1 MFSTIVVGVDGR
13 PHDQEALALALA
25 LADPGATIIAA
36 GVAVLDERIARGTSH
51 AFDPALLAEVEQRVD
66 RTVEPYDDLEGVAT
80 TGTSVGRGLRDLAIG
95 ANAKLIVTGS
105 SRRGTL
111 GRIFAGDQV
120 RDILRHAPCPV
131 AVAPVGYQHAGR
143 HLDRIG
149 VGHDG
154 SAEAD
159 AALRLALGLKA
170 RDGAAV
176 DIVEVVEPYPLSPPA
191 GQAVGTTLV
200 ADVRR
205 ARANLD
211 RIVAETGLAGRI
223 ITGSAAH
230 ELARLGRSVDLI
242 AVGLHHRG
250 LLDRLLVGST
260 AHALQREQAAP
271 VLVVPPTEEAPARAA
286 A

>member
-1 MFSTIVVGVDGR
+1 MFSTIVVGIDGR
-13 PHDQEALALALA
+13 AHDHESLALARA
-25 LADPGATIIAA
+25 LADEGASIVAV
-36 GVAVLDERIARGTSH
+36 GVATVEDTGGRRSGRQI
-51 AFDPALLAEVEQRVD
+51 DPAVLEQIDEKVD
-66 RTVEPYDDLEGVAT
+66 RTVESYDDVEGVVVTAA
-80 TGTSVGRGLRDLAIG
+80 SVGRGLREVALGSKAD
-95 ANAKLIVTGS
+95 LIVSGS

-131 AVAPVGYQHAGR
+131 AVAPVGYQHDAGP
-143 HLDRIG
+143 LARIG

-159 AALRLALGLKA
+159 AALRLAIGLKS
-170 RDGAAV
+170 RDGASV
-176 DIVEVVEPYPLSPPA
+176 DIVEVVEPYPLTPPA
-191 GQAVGTTLV
+191 GAVAGATLV

-211 RIVAETGLAGRI
+211 RIVEETGLPGRI

-260 AHALQREQAAP
+260 AHALLREQAAP
-271 VLVVPPTEEAPARAA
+271 VLVVPPNDASAARKAA
-286 A
+286 

>member
-1 MFSTIVVGVDGR
+1 MFNTIVVGIDGR
-13 PHDQEALALALA
+13 AHDHESLALARA
-25 LADPGATIIAA
+25 LADEGASIIAV
-36 GVAVLDERIARGTSH
+36 GVAAVDDTSGRRPGRQI
-51 AFDPALLAEVEQRVD
+51 DPAILEEIDEKVD
-66 RTVEPYDDLEGVAT
+66 RTVEPYDDIEGVVTSAA
-80 TGTSVGRGLRDLAIG
+80 SVGRGLREVALG
-95 ANAKLIVTGS
+95 AKADLIVTGS

-131 AVAPVGYQHAGR
+131 AVAPVGYRHDEGR
-143 HLDRIG
+143 LARIG

-159 AALRLALGLKA
+159 AALRLAIGLKA
-170 RDGAAV
+170 RDGSTV
-176 DIVEVVEPYPLSPPA
+176 DIVEVVEPYPLTPPA
-191 GQAVGTTLV
+191 GEVVGATLV

-211 RIVAETGLAGRI
+211 RIVEETGLPGRI

-260 AHALQREQAAP
+260 AHALLREQAAP
-271 VLVVPPTEEAPARAA
+271 VLVVPPVEAAPAQQAA
-286 A
+286 

>member
-1 MFSTIVVGVDGR
+1 MFSTIVVGIDGR
-13 PHDQEALALALA
+13 AHDHESLALARA
-25 LADPGATIIAA
+25 LADEGASIIAV
-36 GVAVLDERIARGTSH
+36 GVATVEDGTSRRSSRQI
-51 AFDPALLAEVEQRVD
+51 DPAILEEIDEKVD
-66 RTVEPYDDLEGVAT
+66 RTIEPYDDIEGVVT
-80 TGTSVGRGLRDLAIG
+80 TSASVGRGLREVALG
-95 ANAKLIVTGS
+95 AKADLIVTGS

-131 AVAPVGYQHAGR
+131 AVAPVGYR
-143 HLDRIG
+143 HDDGPLARIG

-159 AALRLALGLKA
+159 AALRLAIGLKS
-170 RDGAAV
+170 RDGASI
-176 DIVEVVEPYPLSPPA
+176 DIVEVVEPYPLTPPA
-191 GQAVGTTLV
+191 GEIAGATLV

-211 RIVAETGLAGRI
+211 RIVEETGLPGRI

-260 AHALQREQAAP
+260 AHALLREQAAP
-271 VLVVPPTEEAPARAA
+271 VLVVPPSEVAA
-286 A
+286 QQAA

>member
-13 PHDQEALALALA
+13 PHDQESLALARA
-25 LADPGATIIAA
+25 LADEGASIIAA
-36 GVAVLDERIARGTSH
+36 GIAVMGESVGRGTGH
-51 AFDPALLAEVEQRVD
+51 EFDAALLAEVEQRVD
-66 RTVEPYDDLEGVAT
+66 RVIEPHDDLQGVAT

-95 ANAKLIVTGS
+95 SGADLIITGS

-111 GRIFAGDQV
+111 GRIFAGDHV
-120 RDILRHAPCPV
+120 RDVLRHAPCPV
-131 AVAPVGYQHAGR
+131 AVAPVGYQHPKGN
-143 HLDRIG
+143 LSRIG

-159 AALRLALGLKA
+159 AALRLAIGLKA
-170 RDGAAV
+170 RDGAV
-176 DIVEVVEPYPLSPPA
+176 IDIVEVVEPSPLTPPA
-191 GQAVGTTLV
+191 GEAIGATLA

-205 ARANLD
+205 ARENLD
-211 RIVAETGLAGRI
+211 RIVAETGLSGRV

-260 AHALQREQAAP
+260 AHALLREQAAP
-271 VLVVPPTEEAPARAA
+271 VLVVPPTEEQARAEA

>member
-1 MFSTIVVGVDGR
+1 MFSTIVVGIDGR
-13 PHDQEALALALA
+13 AHDHESLALARA
-25 LADPGATIIAA
+25 LADDGASIIAV
-36 GVAVLDERIARGTSH
+36 GVAAVDDAAGHRTSRQI
-51 AFDPALLAEVEQRVD
+51 DPALLEEMDERVD
-66 RTVEPYDDLEGVAT
+66 RTTEAYDDVEGVVT
-80 TGTSVGRGLRDLAIG
+80 TAASVGRGLREVALG
-95 ANAKLIVTGS
+95 AHADLIVTGS

-120 RDILRHAPCPV
+120 RDALRHAPCPV
-131 AVAPVGYQHAGR
+131 AVAPVGYR
-143 HLDRIG
+143 HDDRPLARIG

-159 AALRLALGLKA
+159 AALRLAIGLKR
-170 RDGAAV
+170 RDGASI
-176 DIVEVVEPYPLSPPA
+176 DIVEVVEPYPLIPPA
-191 GQAVGTTLV
+191 GEVAGATLV

-211 RIVAETGLAGRI
+211 RIVEETGLPGRI

-230 ELARLGRSVDLI
+230 ELSRLGRSVDLI

-260 AHALQREQAAP
+260 AHALLREQAAP
-271 VLVVPPTEEAPARAA
+271 VLVVPPSEAAVARQAA
-286 A
+286 

>member
-1 MFSTIVVGVDGR
+1 MFTTIVVGIDGR
-13 PHDQEALALALA
+13 AHDHESLALARA
-25 LADPGATIIAA
+25 LADDGASLIAVSVATTDDHA
-36 GVAVLDERIARGTSH
+36 GARAARVIDEG
-51 AFDPALLAEVEQRVD
+51 ALEEINDRVD
-66 RTVEPYDDLEGVAT
+66 RTLEPYDDIEGVVTTAAT
-80 TGTSVGRGLRDLAIG
+80 VGHGLREVALG
-95 ANAKLIVTGS
+95 AGADLIVTGS

-120 RDILRHAPCPV
+120 RDTLRHAPCPV
-131 AVAPVGYQHAGR
+131 AVAPVGYQRGTEP
-143 HLDRIG
+143 LTRIG

-159 AALRLALGLKA
+159 AALRLAIDLGN
-170 RDGAAV
+170 RDGAAI
-176 DIVEVVEPYPLSPPA
+176 DIVEVVEPFPATPP
-191 GQAVGTTLV
+191 GGEIAVATLV

-211 RIVAETGLAGRI
+211 RIVKETGLPGRV

-242 AVGLHHRG
+242 AVGLHQRG

-260 AHALQREQAAP
+260 AHALLREQAAP
-271 VLVVPPTEEAPARAA
+271 VLVVPPREDAVARRAA
-286 A
+286 

>member
-1 MFSTIVVGVDGR
+1 MFSTIVVGLDGR
-13 PHDQEALALALA
+13 PHDREALALARA
-25 LADPGATIIAA
+25 LADDGATIIAA
-36 GVAVLDERIARGTSH
+36 GVAAVDETIRGGNGRR
-51 AFDPALLAEVEQRVD
+51 FDAELLEAIDAKVD
-66 RTVEPYDDLEGVAT
+66 RAIEPYDDLEGVVT
-80 TGTSVGRGLRDLAIG
+80 TASSVGRGLRELALG
-95 ANAKLIVTGS
+95 ARAELIVTGS

-131 AVAPVGYQHAGR
+131 AVAPVGFQHTGGP
-143 HLDRIG
+143 LTRIG

-159 AALRLALGLKA
+159 GALRLAIGLKA
-170 RDGAAV
+170 RDGATV
-176 DIVEVVEPYPLSPPA
+176 DIVEVVEPYPLAPPT
-191 GQAVGTTLV
+191 GEPIGTTLV
-200 ADVRR
+200 ADVHR

-211 RIVAETGLAGRI
+211 RIVAETGLPGRI

-260 AHALQREQAAP
+260 AHALLREQAAP
-271 VLVVPPTEEAPARAA
+271 VLVVPPDEAPAAARAA
-286 A
+286 